1 MSKQIE
7 KANQL
12 KENIE
17 NILHYYET
25 FLEDGKCRSVKTR
38 KLLKE
43 SEALIHSIEE
53 DVWDRLIELEL
64 YEEARELRPHRELD
78 WSTRAFDLTTD
89 HEKGFKKTS
98 TGDIGWSVQKERR
111 GP

>member
-1 MSKQIE
+1 MSNQIE

-12 KENIE
+12 KENVE

-25 FLEDGKCRSVKTR
+25 FLEDGKCCAVKTR

-43 SEALIHSIEE
+43 SEALIHKIEE

-64 YEEARELRPHRELD
+64 YEEARTLRPRRELD
-78 WSTRAFDLTTD
+78 FSTRAFDLTAD
-89 HEKGFKKTS
+89 HTKGAKKT
-98 TGDIGWSVQKERR
+98 TKGDIGWV
-111 GP
+111 